1 MRVGNTWWGRG
12 CKKDSNKQNKTT
24 RVIDGGVIRFVW
36 GSFSTFSRF
45 SDSEPEYLVKRDKD
59 DIIID
64 LTRYLKRISDS
75 RKEIC
80 LSPPQSPKKYSRVT
94 IVTQCRKYHANVRR
108 SFRRAFK
115 RKKKDNDEEKKMPT
129 AQVISSDD
137 NDGTFSDGGTLRFDI
152 DELGV
157 QQKLVDC
164 FSESEVDDSVKWGRV
179 GIKIRRRGDKKL
191 EVTESE
197 WFV

>member
-1 MRVGNTWWGRG
+1 M
-12 CKKDSNKQNKTT
+12 
-24 RVIDGGVIRFVW
+24 
-36 GSFSTFSRF
+36 
-45 SDSEPEYLVKRDKD
+45 
-59 DIIID
+59 
-64 LTRYLKRISDS
+64 
-75 RKEIC
+75 
-80 LSPPQSPKKYSRVT
+80 
-94 IVTQCRKYHANVRR
+94 RR

-137 NDGTFSDGGTLRFDI
+137 NDGTSGDGGTLRFDI
-152 DELGV
+152 DELVV

-164 FSESEVDDSVKWGRV
+164 ISESEVDDSVKWGRV

-197 WFV
+197 WFA